1 MPREKPGGDV
11 EASETRQSLDW
22 LEQERRRDKALLAE
36 LQARMDEREGEL
48 AHTRETVEALSQE
61 LDRVSKESKST
72 GVYAKAL
79 QQFKDEVM
87 LELRKYE
94 EHVAKEAQ
102 QADSHLL
109 EERKE
114 RQGSLIRLEQRIEEV
129 SRLQE
134 RLRAQQADID
144 RLTKTTSAFGM
155 QAEAAA
161 KDKREQQEHLLGLEG
176 RIARGEERTADLFQ
190 AQEAMNSRSDDILE
204 SLRLAQAQMER
215 LSRQV
220 SDLESWSEELK
231 GERAALVE
239 ELRAVD
245 DRGKKQ
251 IAAWTKEMG
260 KWREEAEALRAQLA
274 LSDKQVR
281 KGDAMLTDLDA
292 LRIQLEKDREA
303 LQHLERTAE
312 ERQRQQLEEWRQ
324 ENRLLWSRNDERW
337 DQLAEENSKRD
348 DHIAALWNSQLAHLR
363 REVGELEKWMK
374 EVEKRLMRPNR

>member
-1 MPREKPGGDV
+1 MPREKPAGGI
-11 EASETRQSLDW
+11 EASETKQLLDW

-36 LQARMDEREGEL
+36 LQARMGEREGEL

-61 LDRVSKESKST
+61 LDRVSKELKST
-72 GVYAKAL
+72 DRYEKGL
-79 QQFKDEVM
+79 QQFKDEVV

-94 EHVAKEAQ
+94 ESAAKEVQ
-102 QADSHLL
+102 DADRHLV

-114 RQGSLIRLEQRIEEV
+114 RQGALIRLEQRIEEV

-134 RLRAQQADID
+134 SLRTQQVDID
-144 RLTKTTSAFGM
+144 RLTKTTSALGM
-155 QAEAAA
+155 QVEATS
-161 KDKREQQEHLLGLEG
+161 KEKREQQEQLLGLEG
-176 RIARGEERTADLFQ
+176 RVARGEERTTGLLQ
-190 AQEAMNSRSDDILE
+190 SQELVDTRSDEIVERLK
-204 SLRLAQAQMER
+204 LAQAQMER

-220 SDLESWSEELK
+220 ADLESWSEELI

-260 KWREEAEALRAQLA
+260 KWREEAEAVRAQLA
-274 LSDKQVR
+274 LSDKQIR

-303 LQHLERTAE
+303 LEHLERTAE

-348 DHIAALWNSQLAHLR
+348 DYIAALWNAQLAHVR
-363 REVGELEKWMK
+363 RQVGELEKWMK

>member
-1 MPREKPGGDV
+1 M
-11 EASETRQSLDW
+11 EASGARQSLDW

-36 LQARMDEREGEL
+36 LQGRVDEREGQL
-48 AHTRETVEALSQE
+48 AHTQETVEALSQE
-61 LDRVSKESKST
+61 LDRVSRELKNMARYEQ
-72 GVYAKAL
+72 AL

-87 LELRKYE
+87 LELRKSE
-94 EHVAKEAQ
+94 ERVAKEAQ
-102 QADSHLL
+102 EADRHLG

-114 RQGSLIRLEQRIEEV
+114 RQGALIRLEQRIEEV

-134 RLRAQQADID
+134 TLRTQQVDID
-144 RLTKTTSAFGM
+144 RLTKSASMLGM
-155 QAEAAA
+155 QIEGMT
-161 KDKREQQEHLLGLEG
+161 KEERQRQEKLLALEG
-176 RIARGEERTADLFQ
+176 RIGKSEEKTTDLFQ
-190 AQEAMNSRSDDILE
+190 TQEAVNSKSEEIVE

-220 SDLESWSEELK
+220 SDLESLSEELR
-231 GERAALVE
+231 GERAALVD

-251 IAAWTKEMG
+251 VAAWTKEMG
-260 KWREEAEALRAQLA
+260 KWRGEAEAVREQLA
-274 LSDKQVR
+274 LSDKQIR
-281 KGDAMLTDLDA
+281 KGDAMLTDLDV

-337 DQLAEENSKRD
+337 EQLAEENSKRD
-348 DHIAALWNSQLAHLR
+348 DYIAALWNSQLAHLR
-363 REVGELEKWMK
+363 REVGELEKWIK